1 MRIKELIKQVFF
13 HMSNRKKR
21 FSHIYRNNLFGG
33 NESISG
39 PGSNLEQ
46 TQTIREAIYRII
58 ETYAV
63 RSMVDAPCGDFY
75 WMSRVLLN
83 VDTYIGI
90 DIVPELI
97 KVNQHKYQTS
107 ARTFMAL
114 DIVSDA
120 LPTADLIMCRDCF
133 IHLSNKD
140 IAAALRNMNRAGYRY
155 LLTTT
160 FPNTDANTDIASG
173 QVRLINL
180 QLPPFSFPKPIV
192 IINENCTEGNGRFAD
207 KSLALWK
214 LTDIEVR

>member
-1 MRIKELIKQVFF
+1 MSVKTLIKQVLFNL
-13 HMSNRKKR
+13 SSRKSR
-21 FSHIYRNNLFGG
+21 FARIYRNKLFGG

-46 TQTIREAIYRII
+46 TQTIREALPGII
-58 ETYAV
+58 ETYTV

-75 WMSRVLLN
+75 WMSRVALN
-83 VDTYIGI
+83 IDKYIGI

-97 KVNQHKYQTS
+97 KVNRQKFEIPG
-107 ARTFMAL
+107 RTFMAL
-114 DIVSDA
+114 DIVSDT
-120 LPTADLIMCRDCF
+120 LPPADLIMCRDCF

-140 IAAALRNMNRAGYRY
+140 IATALRNMHCAGYKY

-160 FPNTDANTDIASG
+160 FPDTAANTDIATG

-180 QLPPFSFPKPIV
+180 QLPPFNFPAPIA
-192 IINENCTEGNGRFAD
+192 IINENCTEGDGRYAD

-214 LTDIEVR
+214 LSDIKVR